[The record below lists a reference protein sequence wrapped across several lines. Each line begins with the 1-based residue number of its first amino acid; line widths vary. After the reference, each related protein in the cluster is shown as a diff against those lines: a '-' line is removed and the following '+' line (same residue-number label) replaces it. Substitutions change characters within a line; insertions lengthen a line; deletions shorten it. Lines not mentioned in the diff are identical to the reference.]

1 MADEKKLKKAKQLYL
16 SLCEKLDEMKLH
28 YDRHEADLV
37 ITFTM
42 RGDDIPMQFV
52 LNIDADR
59 QLIRLLSLLPVKF
72 EGDKRVEA
80 CIATSQVNYNLA
92 DGSFDFDYESGSVLF
107 RMTSSYVDS
116 LISKDLFAYMI
127 AIASFTVDEYNDKF
141 LMLSKGMI
149 PLKDFFKDN

>member
-1 MADEKKLKKAKQLYL
+1 MADEMKMKKAKQLYA
-16 SLCEKLDEMKLH
+16 SLCEKLDEMKLR
-28 YDRHEADLV
+28 YDRHEDDLV
-37 ITFTM
+37 ITFTI

-52 LNIDADR
+52 LNIDAQR
-59 QLIRLLSLLPVKF
+59 ELIRLLSLLPVKF
-72 EGDKRVEA
+72 EGDKRVDA

-92 DGSFDFDYESGSVLF
+92 DGSFDFDYESGSVMF

-127 AIASFTVDEYNDKF
+127 AIASYTVDEYNDKF

-149 PLKDFFKDN
+149 PLKDFFKDK